1 MRWKNFGETT
11 TEEEQ
16 RVFFSGKEDKYEH
29 GVGFLVHKDTVNTV
43 MECRPVSSRLFT
55 IHLRAVPFNIT
66 IVQAYAP
73 ISDNDDNEIGKFYDQ
88 LIIRLCANVEE
99 MVIVPGDSERNGLI
113 TLLCT
118 IFSCFLKTFF

>member
-1 MRWKNFGETT
+1 M
-11 TEEEQ
+11 
-16 RVFFSGKEDKYEH
+16 
-29 GVGFLVHKDTVNTV
+29 
-43 MECRPVSSRLFT
+43 
-55 IHLRAVPFNIT
+55 RAVPFNIT

-99 MVIVPGDSERNGLI
+99 MVIVPGDNERNGLI